1 MVDKIRLLGK
11 NFTIKHMTGKEL
23 TNEVN
28 SFQRLNGYIDYN
40 QAIIYLAN
48 DMDIQS
54 QHSTLIHEVLHGLF
68 QDLAEDWIEEAELK
82 IYAFIKDNP
91 QFIKEVIE
99 CN

>member
-11 NFTIKHMTGKEL
+11 DFTVKQMTGKEI
-23 TNEVN
+23 TNEVD

-54 QHSTLIHEVLHGLF
+54 QHSTIIHEVLHGLF
-68 QDLAEDWIEEAELK
+68 QEISEEWIAEAELK

-91 QFIKEVIE
+91 EFIKEMIT
-99 CN
+99 